1 MFEFVAQAAS
11 ALAKEWDRQALV
23 RQLSRLNDHLLD
35 DIGLRRE
42 QLPTLMMAA
51 EGRVERRPRRRLASR
66 PELIGCG

>member
-1 MFEFVAQAAS
+1 MFEFVAQAA
-11 ALAKEWDRQALV
+11 AKLAKEWDRQALV

-42 QLPTLMMAA
+42 QLPALGMEA
-51 EGRVERRPRRRLASR
+51 ERRVERAPARRLASR

>member
-23 RQLSRLNDHLLD
+23 RTLSKLNDHLLD

-42 QLPTLMMAA
+42 QLPTLRMEA
-51 EGRVERRPRRRLASR
+51 ERRVARGPARRLASR

>member
-1 MFEFVAQAAS
+1 MFDLVAQAAS

-42 QLPTLMMAA
+42 QLPTLQMEAKR
-51 EGRVERRPRRRLASR
+51 RVERGPAPRLASR